1 MLLPQSD
8 AFQLIRGRLACLPGP
23 GLALPHR
30 SQAREQRRAKK
41 KKHMQEIDFPS
52 LLEHFQVK
60 FEHNID
66 NCSTST
72 SRLICFLS

>member
-1 MLLPQSD
+1 MLDGDAELISALHCLLMLLPQSD

-30 SQAREQRRAKK
+30 SQAREQRRVRK

-60 FEHNID
+60 
-66 NCSTST
+66 
-72 SRLICFLS
+72 